1 MSPPKPKLS
10 AQILEEASDWFV
22 EFDEGTV
29 DAAAREQFDAW
40 LRRSPEHVHAYLQIT
55 ALWEEV
61 PLLANTR
68 TLSAN
73 ELLAQVRSA
82 TNVVALNPPKLPAD
96 QSVSDSAATS
106 SSPPPAP
113 SLDKGQ
119 NELIG
124 TAPYSLQATAVPVA
138 TKRFGRFSPL
148 RFAAVAACVAIIAA
162 TGFWF
167 YALRDTYSTGFGEQR
182 SVRLDDGSTVDLNSK
197 SKIRIRF
204 SEHERNILLLEG
216 QALFRVAKNTARP
229 FIVTT
234 TETHVR
240 AVGTEFDVYQ
250 RNGGTVVT
258 VLEGRVAV
266 LSATTPSHAS
276 DVSAQSASLAAAGVS
291 DQPGSHITAPPDSA
305 GQGAAQGGRGRSLIS
320 TIAKRPGSK
329 ASSPAVADLSSSPAA
344 EPLPAALAP
353 HPGEILLAAGEQVMV
368 SANTASQPRPADLL
382 AAIAWTQHKIV
393 FHGAPLTDVVEEFNR
408 YNSRKIVIIDANLM
422 SMKISGVF
430 SSADADSF
438 LKFLRALPDI
448 SIDDTGANI
457 RILHK

>member
-22 EFDEGTV
+22 EFNEGTV

-61 PLLANTR
+61 PLLANNR
-68 TLSAN
+68 PLSAN
-73 ELLAQVRSA
+73 ELLAQARSA
-82 TNVVALNPPKLPAD
+82 TNVVALNLHKLPAD
-96 QSVSDSAATS
+96 HSVSDSAAIDVF
-106 SSPPPAP
+106 PPPAR
-113 SLDKGQ
+113 SLDERQ
-119 NELIG
+119 DELIG
-124 TAPYSLQATAVPVA
+124 TAPYSSQPTVVPVA
-138 TKRFGRFSPL
+138 TTRFGRFSPL
-148 RFAAVAACVAIIAA
+148 RFIAVAACAAVIAA

-197 SKIRIRF
+197 SKIRVRF
-204 SEHERNILLLEG
+204 SEHERSILLLEG
-216 QALFRVAKNTARP
+216 QALFRVAKNTSRP

-240 AVGTEFDVYQ
+240 AVGTKFDVYQ

-266 LSATTPSHAS
+266 LSAATPSHAS
-276 DVSAQSASLAAAGVS
+276 DFPAQSASSAGVGAS
-291 DQPGSHITAPPDSA
+291 DQSGSQMTVPPGNAIQGEAQDAGRRSPTPD
-305 GQGAAQGGRGRSLIS
+305 
-320 TIAKRPGSK
+320 TAKRPGRK
-329 ASSPAVADLSSSPAA
+329 ASSPLASDLSSNPAS

-368 SANTASQPRPADLL
+368 SANAASQPQPADLI
-382 AAIAWTQHKIV
+382 AATAWTQQKIV
-393 FHGAPLTDVVEEFNR
+393 FHGTPLADVVEEFNR
-408 YNSRKIVIIDANLM
+408 YNSRKIVITDADLM

-430 SSADADSF
+430 SSTDADSL

-448 SIDDTGANI
+448 SIDETGRNI
-457 RILHK
+457 RILRK

>member
-10 AQILEEASDWFV
+10 VQILEEASDWFV
-22 EFDEGTV
+22 EFNEGTV
-29 DAAAREQFDAW
+29 DATAREQFDAW
-40 LRRSPEHVHAYLQIT
+40 LRRSPEHVQAYLQIT

-73 ELLAQVRSA
+73 ELLAQVQVS

-96 QSVSDSAATS
+96 QSVSDSAGTS
-106 SSPPPAP
+106 SSPLPAP

-119 NELIG
+119 GELIG

-138 TKRFGRFSPL
+138 TKRFGRFYPL
-148 RFAAVAACVAIIAA
+148 RFVAVAACVAVIAA

-167 YALRDTYSTGFGEQR
+167 YALRDTYSTGFGEER
-182 SVRLDDGSTVDLNSK
+182 SVRLEDGSTVDLNSK

-216 QALFRVAKNTARP
+216 QALFRVAKNTSRP

-266 LSATTPSHAS
+266 LSAATPSHAS
-276 DVSAQSASLAAAGVS
+276 DVPAQSASSAAVGAS
-291 DQPGSHITAPPDSA
+291 DQSGSQMTVASDNA
-305 GQGAAQGGRGRSLIS
+305 GQGEAQDGSHKSLKP
-320 TIAKRPGSK
+320 TKRPGRK
-329 ASSPAVADLSSSPAA
+329 ASSPPASDLSSSPVP

-368 SANTASQPRPADLL
+368 SANSASQPQPADLI
-382 AAIAWTQHKIV
+382 AATAWTQHKIV
-393 FHGAPLTDVVEEFNR
+393 FHGTPLTDVVEEFNR
-408 YNSRKIVIIDANLM
+408 YNSRKIVIIDADLM

-430 SSADADSF
+430 SSADADSL

-457 RILHK
+457 RIVRK